1 MSVNG
6 HAGRAATV
14 MHVRCPQRVREETYR
29 QVLELLADLSAV
41 VQALPPAAALV
52 ELKGAVRYHGA
63 DGRRLAEVARL
74 RSVARLGVDLQIGV
88 ASSWTVAA
96 TASAQ
101 APVSGGIVAVAPENT
116 VQWLGVLEVEALHGI
131 GPRHAAVLRRY
142 GIDTVAR
149 LAALPTGTV
158 QQILGARAGR
168 IASER
173 ARGWDPRPVTPAALP
188 VSASVR
194 ARFERDLLDGAE
206 VRARLLELVVRLG
219 VTLRGRGQAARA
231 VTLTLHFA
239 GGARWEKSRRLREPS
254 AHEDDLRTAVFQLMD
269 AAGLQ
274 RGRLRGIVLK
284 GDDAVAADAVAEQL
298 SLDPRREARLVMEEA
313 ADRVRAK
320 FGPHAIGPAGATR
333 RAS

>member
-1 MSVNG
+1 M
-6 HAGRAATV
+6 
-14 MHVRCPQRVREETYR
+14 
-29 QVLELLADLSAV
+29 
-41 VQALPPAAALV
+41 QALPPSAALV
-52 ELKGAVRYHGA
+52 ELKGAVRYHVAG
-63 DGRRLAEVARL
+63 GRWLAEVARS

-101 APVSGGIVAVAPENT
+101 APASGGIVAVAPEDT
-116 VQWLGVLEVEALHGI
+116 VQWLGALEVEALHGI
-131 GPRHAAVLRRY
+131 GPRRGAVLRRY

-168 IASER
+168 TASER
-173 ARGWDPRPVTPAALP
+173 ARGWDPRPVTTAALP

-194 ARFERDLLDGAE
+194 ARFERDLLDGSQ
-206 VRARLLELVVRLG
+206 VRARLLVLVVRLG
-219 VTLRGRGQAARA
+219 VTLRGRSQAARA
-231 VTLTLHFA
+231 LTLTLHFA

-284 GDDAVAADAVAEQL
+284 GDDAVAADTAAEQL
-298 SLDPRREARLVMEEA
+298 SLDPRREARLVVEEA

-320 FGPHAIGPAGATR
+320 FGSHAIGPAGAAR
-333 RAS
+333 HAS